1 MASITT
7 ALIPDELQ
15 RMILERS
22 QERIALV
29 GKMQDPR
36 TVQVLA
42 AVESK
47 RLGEYVLF
55 VTPIVHITT
64 EQHLGMQLL

>member
-47 RLGEYVLF
+47 RLGEYAVSY
-55 VTPIVHITT
+55 T
-64 EQHLGMQLL
+64 HLTLPTKA